1 MRLPVLSAFFA
12 DRSAPLVLS
21 QFVVGLCLTLLVG
34 CAARPD
40 PRTILGPN
48 TPLINDVHVQGVTRF
63 SKSTLLAHTHIGET
77 SWVPFSPDYHFNP
90 ALIAIDAQRIE
101 ALYKAHGYYDARVV
115 SLRAKPVEGSDDEVN
130 VYLEVIEGPVTL
142 VNALDL
148 AWEDSDT
155 VDAERRTALNALMTL
170 KLEEPFEIPRLND
183 SVGTLRL
190 QLMAW
195 GHPLAKVSGRAVI
208 NEGARHADTRVTVTA
223 GPPAVIGGIGFKGLL
238 DVPAY
243 LVTNEVDFAPD
254 EAFSPGVVKD
264 IEAAIK
270 AMDVFEWVAVE
281 PPTKVED
288 GKVDLMVRVSEADPQ
303 SVRLGTQLSF
313 HAARWEQ
320 RLIAGYTHTNLFGH
334 LTRLDLTI
342 IGGYA
347 ELPDPFATEE
357 HGPVVAVAPTFT
369 KKGLFEKHLLWTFA
383 PRLDVNIQ
391 PGYQFISPSER
402 LGVAR
407 WFTRHLRLDLSHNLR
422 YVDFFNLS
430 PALDPKSS
438 VLGRDFRDPYLL
450 SYGEVGVDVF
460 FLDSVLTPTNG
471 TALQLTHAVAGG
483 VFRGDFDFQKT
494 TVAWRNYYKPFS
506 GTQIALRLST
516 GMIMPYGERPGAP
529 IDRKFYLGGADSVRG
544 WGTRK
549 LSPRIEECPDP
560 TEGGAGDGDL
570 TTDCDSIPIG
580 GETLVQGNFEVRQLL
595 GGGFFLVGFLDMGD
609 VQAET
614 LTWVPDEWNYSAGPG
629 VRYDSPVG
637 LFRLDVGFRL
647 NDPGIYTDEPI
658 WAAYFGFGETF

>member
-1 MRLPVLSAFFA
+1 MLGGLIG
-12 DRSAPLVLS
+12 LV
-21 QFVVGLCLTLLVG
+21 VG
-34 CAARPD
+34 CATAPD
-40 PRTILGPN
+40 PRSILGPD
-48 TPLINDVHVQGVTRF
+48 TPLIEQVHVQGNTRF
-63 SKSTLLAHTHIGET
+63 TKRELLAHTHIGENT
-77 SWVPFSPDYHFNP
+77 WVPFSPAYHLNP

-101 ALYKAHGYYDARVV
+101 ALYRAHGYYDARVV
-115 SLRAKPVEGSDDEVN
+115 LIEARPIEGEADEVA
-130 VYLEVIEGPVTL
+130 VHIELFEGPVTQ
-142 VNALDL
+142 VR
-148 AWEDSDT
+148 T
-155 VDAERRTALNALMTL
+155 VDVSWDAADAVDADRRSALKALMTL
-170 KLEEPFEIPRLND
+170 KIDEPFEIPRLND
-183 SVGTLRL
+183 SVGTMRL

-195 GHPLAKVSGRAVI
+195 GHPLARVSGRAVI
-208 NEGARHADTRVTVTA
+208 NEGARQADARIAVSA
-223 GPPAVIGGIGFKGLL
+223 GPPATIGRVRFSGLVE
-238 DVPAY
+238 VPAY
-243 LVTNEVDFAPD
+243 LVTHEVDFAPD
-254 EAFSPGVVKD
+254 EPFSPGLVKD
-264 IEAAIK
+264 IEDAIK

-281 PPTKVED
+281 PPESVD
-288 GKVDLMVRVSEADPQ
+288 AGKVDLQVRVSEADPQ

-334 LTRLDLTI
+334 LTRLDLEI
-342 IGGYA
+342 VAGYA

-357 HGPVVAVAPTFT
+357 HGPVIAVAPTFT

-407 WFTRHLRLDLSHNLR
+407 WFTKHLRVDLSHNLR
-422 YVDFFNLS
+422 VVDFFNVS
-430 PALDPKSS
+430 PALDSKSS

-483 VFRGDFDFQKT
+483 PFRGDFDFQKS
-494 TVAWRNYYKPFS
+494 TVTWRNYLTPFS
-506 GTQIALRLST
+506 GMQLALRMST
-516 GMIMPYGERPGAP
+516 GLIMPYGAQPGAP
-529 IDRKFYLGGADSVRG
+529 LDRKFYLGGADSVRG

-549 LSPRIEECPDP
+549 LSPRVEECETPM
-560 TEGGAGDGDL
+560 GGDGAVDPS
-570 TTDCDSIPIG
+570 CESIPIG
-580 GETLVQGNFEVRQLL
+580 GETLVQANFEIRQVL
-595 GGGFFLVGFLDMGD
+595 GGGFFLVAFADMGD
-609 VQAET
+609 VQGET
-614 LTWVPDEWNYSAGPG
+614 LTWVPDEWNYTAGPG

-647 NDPGIYTDEPI
+647 NEPGLYPDEPI